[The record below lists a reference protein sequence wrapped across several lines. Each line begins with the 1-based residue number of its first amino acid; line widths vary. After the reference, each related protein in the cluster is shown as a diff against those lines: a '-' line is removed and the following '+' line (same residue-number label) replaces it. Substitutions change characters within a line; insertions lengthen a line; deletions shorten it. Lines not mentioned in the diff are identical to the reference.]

1 MAPGGFYIPFLVSI
15 KQSDKQ
21 NKEVEQKKL
30 LDLFLGCAVKRC
42 VHEMI
47 WHHK

>member
-21 NKEVEQKKL
+21 NKEEIKKQ
-30 LDLFLGCAVKRC
+30 DVYCT
-42 VHEMI
+42 
-47 WHHK
+47 